1 MSGTLSGNPQVSAAQ
16 WQARMT
22 GQPASVTVNGQSL
35 LVSPDGSVRQSTA
48 TAATSTPSLWS
59 RLTAPNSG
67 VNQGLNIGT
76 PVPGATT
83 QVQAPL
89 NQANPQTIYV
99 SPATAQPATAAPVA
113 GATGTPGGAS
123 VAPTYNMPPAPD
135 TATQARNYRAA
146 HGLSDGS
153 ATDALNAESLA
164 AARAGRTSF
173 DPTLAAQYGQPQAAG
188 TYGPRT
194 DVVNALTMP
203 TTAPTSMLATRQP
216 IVLAPTYAQAYTP
229 ANAQQQS
236 NNLLAQGIY

>member
-22 GQPASVTVNGQSL
+22 GQPASVTVNGQAY
-35 LVSPDGSVRQSTA
+35 VVYPTGGIVQSGQLPNT
-48 TAATSTPSLWS
+48 TPNWWS

-76 PVPGATT
+76 PTPGATT
-83 QVQAPL
+83 QVQSPL
-89 NQANPQTIYV
+89 NQANPQTTYV
-99 SPATAQPATAAPVA
+99 SPQTTQPATAAPVT
-113 GATGTPGGAS
+113 GSTGTQSGPS

-135 TATQARNYRAA
+135 VATQARNYRAQ

-173 DPTLAAQYGQPQAAG
+173 DPTLAAQYGQPMAAG
-188 TYGPRT
+188 VSGPRT

-203 TTAPTSMLATRQP
+203 TTAPTSVLATRQP
-216 IVLAPTYAQAYTP
+216 IVLAPTYTQAYTP

-236 NNLLAQGIY
+236 NSLLNQGLY